1 MALFTR
7 ARDVQT
13 GLPGES
19 EWRGSRLAQQREMRS
34 AWWDIKELLFVH
46 SVSTR
51 TETNM
56 APPNARAIRTCPFVF
71 AFAAVLSQMLHLVKS
86 AEAFLDTKM
95 EPPIAGV
102 VLLSSRLGSHVLCE
116 MLRSMAFSLPRTQ
129 MEPPAIGLVPLT
141 RCKPIKERAEPG

>member
-1 MALFTR
+1 
-7 ARDVQT
+7 
-13 GLPGES
+13 
-19 EWRGSRLAQQREMRS
+19 
-34 AWWDIKELLFVH
+34 
-46 SVSTR
+46 
-51 TETNM
+51 
-56 APPNARAIRTCPFVF
+56 
-71 AFAAVLSQMLHLVKS
+71 MLHLVKS

-129 MEPPAIGLVPLT
+129 MEPPSIGLVPLT